1 MRFKATIELYHLES
15 IRQHA
20 HLNLI
25 DLKGEKKKKKKIQTE
40 NEVFDV
46 GPKVTHP

>member
-20 HLNLI
+20 HLNLT
-25 DLKGEKKKKKKIQTE
+25 DLKGKKKKKIQTE